1 MKSTG
6 TPLPLRSGGSSSR
19 RVREGG
25 SPLRPG
31 ADGPPLF
38 CSPLPNLISPFPL
51 SYFSVGRLPCFEAN
65 LPLSLGE
72 VPVPERRSVRRRWNS
87 LRSRGQA
94 ASKALPQKVLR
105 WLSVLFGDPG
115 LREFRCCPRR
125 AARVPADETLER
137 RDRGLPAA
145 LHRLRAEDL
154 SPRSDRRNSV

>member
-6 TPLPLRSGGSSSR
+6 TPLPLRSSGSSSR

-31 ADGPPLF
+31 ADGPLLF
-38 CSPLPNLISPFPL
+38 CSPLSNLISPFPL

-65 LPLSLGE
+65 LPLSLGK
-72 VPVPERRSVRRRWNS
+72 VPVPERKSARRRWNS

-94 ASKALPQKVLR
+94 ASMSEPAALFLA
-105 WLSVLFGDPG
+105 G
-115 LREFRCCPRR
+115 EFRCCPRR
-125 AARVPADETLER
+125 AARVPANETLER